1 MIQMSQY
8 FHNSIFDLYLE
19 KSQIPNGGLG
29 VFTRDVIPP
38 NTLIDEYK
46 GEKSQFGG
54 AYVLE
59 ISDTYCVDAREYP
72 RCYMA
77 MLNDC
82 SFIAK
87 QTVRKKKRRVDV
99 TPAAYYSAENN
110 PLEINCKFVF
120 DTEHNRA
127 YAYSIHEIKP
137 NSELFVSYGEDYWK

>member
-1 MIQMSQY
+1 MSQY
-8 FHNSIFDLYLE
+8 SHNSVFALYLE

-29 VFTRDVIPP
+29 VFTKDAIPP
-38 NTLIDEYK
+38 NTFIDEYT
-46 GEKSQFGG
+46 GEKLRIGGG

-59 ISDTYCVDAREYP
+59 ISDTCRVDARDYP

-87 QTVRKKKRRVDV
+87 QTLRKKKRTVNV
-99 TPAAYYSAENN
+99 TPVAYYDAAHN
-110 PLEINCKFVF
+110 PLEINCKFVL
-120 DTEHNRA
+120 DVDNNRA
-127 YAYSIHEIKP
+127 YVYSVQEIKP